1 MPQANLP
8 VIPQNITVHLGRPN
22 ADAPNITV
30 PFIDYIKNVASSEI
44 YPTWPENAI
53 RANIY
58 AQISYALN
66 RIYTEFYR
74 TQGYDFDITNSTQ
87 FDQSYVQGRDVF
99 ENISRIV
106 DDIFNDYVVK
116 QGSVEPY
123 FTQYCNGTTVT
134 CQGLSQ
140 WGTVDLAQ
148 AGLTPYEILQRYYGN
163 DINIVTNAPVQN
175 ITQSYPGFPLSIG
188 DSSNEVRTL
197 QVELNRIAN
206 NYPSIPVI
214 DRVDG
219 VFGVQTQEAVRK
231 FQEIFNLE
239 DDGIVGKA
247 TWYKIKRIYNGVK
260 QLNELS
266 SEGVTVEEVQLL
278 YPTVLQ
284 RGDSGVGVSTLQY
297 YLAVIGYFNSNL
309 PVVAITG
316 DFDEDTYNAVLAFQ
330 NANGLTVDGIVGRQT
345 WAKLSS
351 VYDQTVASLPQ
362 GYEGSTAAI
371 FPGETLKYGSEGDS
385 VRKLQ
390 TYLGVINDSF
400 PQIPAPNVTGFY
412 GDQTTNAIRV
422 FQNEYGLPPTGN
434 TGAATWNK
442 IAQIYNNII
451 FVS

>member
-22 ADAPNITV
+22 ADAQNVTV
-30 PFIDYIKNVASSEI
+30 PFADYIKNVASSEI

-53 RANIY
+53 RSNIY
-58 AQISYALN
+58 AQISFALN

-74 TQGYDFDITNSTQ
+74 SQGYDFDITNSTQ
-87 FDQSYVQGRDVF
+87 FDQSYVQGRDIF
-99 ENISRIV
+99 ENISQIV
-106 DDIFNDYVVK
+106 DEIFNDYVVR

-134 CQGLSQ
+134 CEGLSQ

-163 DINIVTNAPVQN
+163 DINLVTNAPVQN
-175 ITQSYPGFPLSIG
+175 ITESYPGFPLSIG

-197 QVELNRIAN
+197 QIELNRIGN
-206 NYPSIPVI
+206 NYPSIPEI

-219 VFGVQTQEAVRK
+219 VFGVQTQDAVRK
-231 FQEIFNLE
+231 FQQIFNLTP
-239 DDGIVGKA
+239 DGIVGKA

-260 QLNELS
+260 ELNELS
-266 SEGVTVEEVQLL
+266 SEGLTVEEVALL

-297 YLAVIGYFNSNL
+297 YLAVIGYFNNNL

-316 DFDEDTYNAVLAFQ
+316 DFDEETYNAVLAFQ
-330 NANGLTVDGIVGRQT
+330 SANGLTVDGIVGRST
-345 WAKLSS
+345 WSRLSS

-362 GYEGSTAAI
+362 GYEGSAAAI
-371 FPGETLKYGSEGDS
+371 FPGTVLKYGSEGDS

-390 TYLGVINDSF
+390 TYLGVINDQL

-451 FVS
+451 FGS